1 MGVERL
7 IIIVIDFLPAIA
19 YSQHLLIDKLT
30 GILNLTLLCL
40 MKVPAENYVVKSI
53 WQILQTFANFLDEEF
68 VKTNE

>member
-1 MGVERL
+1 MSLWNRYFQDRLVRVMGVKRL

-53 WQILQTFANFLDEEF
+53 
-68 VKTNE
+68 

>member
-1 MGVERL
+1 MSLSNRYFQDRLVRVMGVKRL

-53 WQILQTFANFLDEEF
+53 
-68 VKTNE
+68 

>member
-1 MGVERL
+1 MSLSNRYFQDRLVRVMGVKRL

-40 MKVPAENYVVKSI
+40 MKVPAENYVVKLI
-53 WQILQTFANFLDEEF
+53 
-68 VKTNE
+68 

>member
-1 MGVERL
+1 MSLSNRYFQDRLVRVMGVKRL

-40 MKVPAENYVVKSI
+40 MKVPVENYVVKSI
-53 WQILQTFANFLDEEF
+53 
-68 VKTNE
+68 

>member
-1 MGVERL
+1 MSLSNSYFQDRLVRVMGVKRL

-40 MKVPAENYVVKSI
+40 MKVPVENYVVKSI
-53 WQILQTFANFLDEEF
+53 
-68 VKTNE
+68 